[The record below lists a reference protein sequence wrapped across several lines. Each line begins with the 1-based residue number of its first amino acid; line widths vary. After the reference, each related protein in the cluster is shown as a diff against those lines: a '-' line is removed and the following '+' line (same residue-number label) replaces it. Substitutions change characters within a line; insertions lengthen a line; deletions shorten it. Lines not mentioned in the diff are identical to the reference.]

1 MDVRTKDNQAEI
13 TLIPSDWKITPLEH
27 HVTFIKNGNSSRAE
41 LTTSDP
47 VRYLHYGD
55 VHSSSGNFLVPEDAE
70 MPRLPTT
77 AAAKLPRLKPGDVV
91 FVDASEDVDGIGK
104 SVELAGGDSVEVVA
118 GLHTLVARFDE
129 EILAH
134 GFKGYLQFIPGFSA
148 HLKRLAAG
156 TKVYATNRRHISS
169 AEVLLPPVTEQLAI
183 AKALSDVDKAIAAL
197 LKLIAKK
204 RDLHTGA
211 MQRLLTG
218 ETRLPGFTDAWHVKR
233 LGDHVSFL
241 RNGVH
246 SRAQLTVNDP
256 VCNLHYGDIHV
267 ASSIRLDLSRATMP
281 RLPTAAA
288 ARLTRLEDGDV
299 VFVDA
304 SEDLVG
310 VGKSLEIEGAKGI
323 EAVAGQHTIAA
334 RFDKEVLADGFK
346 GYLQFVPTFIAH
358 LRRLAAGTKVY
369 STNRKHIESGEI
381 ALPEP
386 EEQRAIARVLSD
398 MEREIAAL
406 EARLAK
412 TRDLKQ
418 AMMQALLTG
427 RVRLPV
433 SAVETSEPEAAHA

>member
-1 MDVRTKDNQAEI
+1 MVMPGYKQSEVGIIPEEWDVKRLGELAKVHDGTHQTPRYVPDGIPFYSVEHITGGDFSNTKFISPE
-13 TLIPSDWKITPLEH
+13 EH
-27 HVTFIKNGNSSRAE
+27 RF
-41 LTTSDP
+41 LTRSYRIET
-47 VRYLHYGD
+47 GD
-55 VHSSSGNFLVPEDAE
+55 VLMTRIGSIGECRLVDWE
-70 MPRLPTT
+70 
-77 AAAKLPRLKPGDVV
+77 VN
-91 FVDASEDVDGIGK
+91 ASFYV
-104 SVELAGGDSVEVVA
+104 SL
-118 GLHTLVARFDE
+118 
-129 EILAH
+129 
-134 GFKGYLQFIPGFSA
+134 
-148 HLKRLAAG
+148 
-156 TKVYATNRRHISS
+156 
-169 AEVLLPPVTEQLAI
+169 
-183 AKALSDVDKAIAAL
+183 AL
-197 LKLIAKK
+197 LKIHGADAAFIAHYSKSRAFKAEVELHSLPSAIPQKINLGPISDIRLPIPPLPEQRRIATALTDVDELLDGLDRLIAKK
-204 RDLHTGA
+204 RALQIGA

-218 ETRLPGFTDAWHVKR
+218 ETRLPGFSTFWQEKR

-256 VCNLHYGDIHV
+256 VCYLHYGDIHV
-267 ASSIRLDLSRATMP
+267 ASSIRLDLSRTMMP

-310 VGKSLEIEGAKGI
+310 VGKSLEIEGANGI

-346 GYLQFVPTFIAH
+346 AYLQFVPTFIAH

-369 STNRKHIESGEI
+369 ATNRKHIASAEI

-386 EEQRAIARVLSD
+386 DEQRAIARVLSD
-398 MEREIAAL
+398 METEIAAL

>member
-1 MDVRTKDNQAEI
+1 MDVRPGYKLTEI
-13 TLIPSDWKITPLEH
+13 GIIPEDWDAVPLGDLF
-27 HVTFIKNGNSSRAE
+27 TFKNGLNKAKKYFGYGTPIVNYMDVFGQPALRVNRIDGRVDVSKSELDAFEVLKGDVFFTRTSETVEEIGVAATMLDPAKDTVFSGFVLRVRPTDDSLDDLFKAYCFSPRYFRKQVVARATYTTRALTNGRSLSAAVLARPPRAE
-41 LTTSDP
+41 Q
-47 VRYLHYGD
+47 
-55 VHSSSGNFLVPEDAE
+55 E
-70 MPRLPTT
+70 
-77 AAAKLPRLKPGDVV
+77 
-91 FVDASEDVDGIGK
+91 
-104 SVELAGGDSVEVVA
+104 
-118 GLHTLVARFDE
+118 
-129 EILAH
+129 
-134 GFKGYLQFIPGFSA
+134 
-148 HLKRLAAG
+148 
-156 TKVYATNRRHISS
+156 
-169 AEVLLPPVTEQLAI
+169 AI
-183 AKALSDVDKAIAAL
+183 AEALSDADTAIAAIRRL
-197 LKLIAKK
+197 SAKK
-204 RDLHTGA
+204 RDLRTGA
-211 MQRLLTG
+211 MQRLLIG
-218 ETRLPGFTDAWHVKR
+218 EIRLPGFTDPWQVKR

-256 VCNLHYGDIHV
+256 VCYLHYGDIHV
-267 ASSIRLDLSRATMP
+267 ASSIRLDLSRAMMP

-369 STNRKHIESGEI
+369 ATNRKHIASAEI

-386 EEQRAIARVLSD
+386 DEQIAIARVLSD
-398 MEREIAAL
+398 MEAEIAAL
-406 EARLAK
+406 EARLEK
-412 TRDLKQ
+412 TQNLKQ

>member
-1 MDVRTKDNQAEI
+1 MTNRKQTEI
-13 TLIPSDWKITPLEH
+13 TLIPSGWKNTPLEH
-27 HVTFIKNGNSSRAE
+27 HVTFIKNGNNSRAE

-55 VHSSSGNFLVPEDAE
+55 VHSSTGNFLFPEHAE
-70 MPRLPTT
+70 MPRLPAA
-77 AAAKLPRLKPGDVV
+77 AAAKLPRLKSGDVV

-104 SVELAGGDSVEVVA
+104 SVEIAGDDSVEVVA
-118 GLHTLVARFDE
+118 GLHTIVARFDE

-134 GFKGYLQFIPGFSA
+134 GFRGYLQFIPGFSS

-156 TKVYATNRRHISS
+156 TKVYATNRRHIVS
-169 AEVLLPPVTEQLAI
+169 AEVILPPVPEQLEI
-183 AKALSDVDKAIAAL
+183 AKALSDVDMAIAAL
-197 LKLIAKK
+197 SKLIAKK
-204 RDLHTGA
+204 RDLHTGT

-218 ETRLPGFTDAWHVKR
+218 ETRLPGFIVPWQVKR

-256 VCNLHYGDIHV
+256 VCYLHYGDIHV
-267 ASSIRLDLSRATMP
+267 ASSIRLDLSSAKMP
-281 RLPTAAA
+281 RLPAGAA
-288 ARLTRLEDGDV
+288 ARLPRLEDGDV

-304 SEDLVG
+304 SEDLLG
-310 VGKSLEIEGAKGI
+310 VGKSLEIEGADGV

-334 RFDKEVLADGFK
+334 RFDKQVLADGYK
-346 GYLQFVPTFIAH
+346 GYLQFLPAFIAH

-369 STNRKHIESGEI
+369 STNRRHIEGAEI

-386 EEQRAIARVLSD
+386 DEQRAIARVLSD
-398 MEREIAAL
+398 MEAEIAAL

-412 TRDLKQ
+412 TRDIKQ

-433 SAVETSEPEAAHA
+433 SRVDTCESEAAHA